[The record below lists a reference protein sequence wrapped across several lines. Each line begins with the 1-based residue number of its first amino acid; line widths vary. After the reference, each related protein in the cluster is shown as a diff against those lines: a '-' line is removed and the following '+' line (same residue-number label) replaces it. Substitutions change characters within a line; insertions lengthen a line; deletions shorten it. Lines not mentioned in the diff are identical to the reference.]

1 MSIEAGVVAPLV
13 VSGVLY
19 AEGTRRAWQRAGA
32 GRGVSLSR
40 AACFALGLASVAL
53 ALIGPLDELGET
65 LFSGHM
71 AQHLVLMNLA
81 APLLVLGSPIP
92 TFLRAMPAAPRGVL
106 VRIAHSRAWRTAWS
120 AASGAVVATV
130 VQQAVLWAW
139 HWPGAI
145 AASLADKGVHAAMHA
160 SLLGSAL
167 LFWTMVLGPGKA
179 NRWRGMVALVAT
191 AKATGIVCIVMLVQ
205 DRSYFDVYGSGPRG
219 AGLDAVTDE
228 HLGWGLMM
236 VGAGTAYVVA
246 AAWRFYR
253 TLEPRVRRRT
263 RIFIAAR
270 TTASSAAPTR
280 SLARP
285 GLMSRNAAATSTTR
299 SQARASPTR

>member
-1 MSIEAGVVAPLV
+1 MPILV
-13 VSGVLY
+13 CGSLAFDFIMVYPDQFRKHILPDQIHILNVTFLVPELRREFGGSG
-19 AEGTRRAWQRAGA
+19 GTIAYN
-32 GRGVSLSR
+32 LK
-40 AACFALGLASVAL
+40 L
-53 ALIGPLDELGET
+53 LGEDP
-65 LFSGHM
+65 
-71 AQHLVLMNLA
+71 QLM
-81 APLLVLGSPIP
+81 
-92 TFLRAMPAAPRGVL
+92 
-106 VRIAHSRAWRTAWS
+106 
-120 AASGAVVATV
+120 ATV
-130 VQQAVLWAW
+130 GL
-139 HWPGAI
+139 
-145 AASLADKGVHAAMHA
+145 D
-160 SLLGSAL
+160 
-167 LFWTMVLGPGKA
+167 
-179 NRWRGMVALVAT
+179 
-191 AKATGIVCIVMLVQ
+191 
-205 DRSYFDVYGSGPRG
+205 FDVYGSGPRG